1 MKTQNRNSLDFKIC
15 DFTTNNYDAICEIL
29 NSVWPGRQ
37 LSPATLQHIDKE
49 FEQYFQ
55 KRWVGEVKMGEQSQ
69 VVAIGSV
76 SESPWF
82 VNTGTYAINIAVL
95 PAYRNQGIGTAI
107 YSHCIESLAPRKP
120 KTLQSR
126 CPLGDSGGLSFLNN
140 RNFII
145 HNKRYMFSLKLDS
158 DAAQKA
164 IDQIPADLSSL
175 KRQGVTIK
183 SLKEVGR
190 SPEFDRALHTLDNE
204 LTGDIPCLANA
215 NPLPFEQFVAAA
227 LDEKLNPPGG
237 MLIAFAGAQIVGYS
251 GIFADANALKGGIKM
266 TGVRREWRGKGIAKV
281 LKLCLIKAARDLGFE
296 ELETANDETNA
307 PILGLNRKLGFKEAS
322 GIIELKKDWDS
333 R

>member
-1 MKTQNRNSLDFKIC
+1 
-15 DFTTNNYDAICEIL
+15 
-29 NSVWPGRQ
+29 
-37 LSPATLQHIDKE
+37 
-49 FEQYFQ
+49 
-55 KRWVGEVKMGEQSQ
+55 
-69 VVAIGSV
+69 
-76 SESPWF
+76 
-82 VNTGTYAINIAVL
+82 
-95 PAYRNQGIGTAI
+95 
-107 YSHCIESLAPRKP
+107 
-120 KTLQSR
+120 
-126 CPLGDSGGLSFLNN
+126 
-140 RNFII
+140 
-145 HNKRYMFSLKLDS
+145 MFSLKLDS